1 MKKKKAK
8 LHEDMVLRIR
18 ELIASIRVRE
28 RWLKIVFR
36 DRHTLSTP
44 EQRRRAVAYLREKRY
59 ELEVFGKQIPAPPRT
74 YKHYSTCRICKST
87 HVEAYISSNR
97 YCPSCGEIIMPQ
109 RVAHESSLRR
119 SGAPQL
125 YVGTHANQKTA
136 LSDERRLWS
145 LFHGIVLSPSAKAQ
159 TWCQKS
165 ACGALHDC
173 CVAGGE

>member
-1 MKKKKAK
+1 MKKKAK
-8 LHEDMVLRIR
+8 IHEDMVLRIR

-59 ELEVFGKQIPAPPRT
+59 ELEVFEKQIPAPSRT

-97 YCPSCGEIIMPQ
+97 YCPSCGEIIMPHMPYLPRYCEVCGQ
-109 RVAHESSLRR
+109 
-119 SGAPQL
+119 
-125 YVGTHANQKTA
+125 
-136 LSDERRLWS
+136 RLWWPPE
-145 LFHGIVLSPSAKAQ
+145 GIVIGNCYYR
-159 TWCQKS
+159 T
-165 ACGALHDC
+165 
-173 CVAGGE
+173 GGNRDD